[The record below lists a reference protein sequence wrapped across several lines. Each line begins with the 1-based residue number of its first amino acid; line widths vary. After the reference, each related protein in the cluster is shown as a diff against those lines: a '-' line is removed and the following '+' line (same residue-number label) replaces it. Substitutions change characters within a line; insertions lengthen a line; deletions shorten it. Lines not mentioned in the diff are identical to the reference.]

1 MKKNNHT
8 LCQIIISTV
17 ISDIVKFVSSLKK
30 IFNIRKKCQVMS
42 NLDKKINFTIHI
54 HLFVTQFSI
63 SPFEIC
69 HIFI

>member
-42 NLDKKINFTIHI
+42 NLDKKIHFTIHI